1 MKEAI
6 ELLRKEV
13 NPLNGTLYL
22 SRTATESL
30 LKILDEVAEL
40 IESYKRVIE
49 VKKTHDADDK
59 VVW

>member
-6 ELLRKEV
+6 DLLRKEV

-40 IESYKRVIE
+40 VESYKRVLEI
-49 VKKTHDADDK
+49 KKTIDSDSTY
-59 VVW
+59 